1 MRRRN
6 AHSYLYTIKDKSV
19 KEEDLVYATVVG
31 QQSFEGLG
39 RQRLENNNT
48 VMGTPCYTMCLLRE
62 DLLHIVII
70 RTEYCDYGFKT
81 RYILYN
87 RTTIL
92 T

>member
-1 MRRRN
+1 MVILISGGWKPEAAPAESLKNKKR
-6 AHSYLYTIKDKSV
+6 
-19 KEEDLVYATVVG
+19 
-31 QQSFEGLG
+31 EGCPARYKLQDMIG
-39 RQRLENNNT
+39 VTTSGEYNT
-48 VMGTPCYTMCLLRE
+48 VMGTPCYTMYLLRE

-70 RTEYCDYGFKT
+70 RTQYCDYGFKT